1 MKREKTIYEGPM
13 VLGIIILVTAHFMG
27 LCLNG
32 LCSDDWLIRNLILG
46 TAVEFFMFIYLH
58 KQINEGAKTL
68 YRETRNLG
76 LIVNYYQKIR
86 GYAFIG
92 FFYVITFCMFPNT
105 RKDNTIMGTIL
116 VAVILLIFSAS
127 VILQTTNS
135 INRIK
140 NRRSWNNKKI

>member
-105 RKDNTIMGTIL
+105 RKERSNHLINLKGPRRTLT
-116 VAVILLIFSAS
+116 VLLISFPTWKDRYH
-127 VILQTTNS
+127 L
-135 INRIK
+135 
-140 NRRSWNNKKI
+140 